1 MIAMVKTGGQEEVEL
16 LQGER
21 TTSGPDSRFVLSGG
35 KSELRGARSK
45 TSPVFF
51 CHGDLLISV
60 LGINSDGYLL

>member
-21 TTSGPDSRFVLSGG
+21 TASGPDSRFVLSGG
-35 KSELRGARSK
+35 KSELRGARPK
-45 TSPVFF
+45 KAQYFY
-51 CHGDLLISV
+51 CHGDILISV